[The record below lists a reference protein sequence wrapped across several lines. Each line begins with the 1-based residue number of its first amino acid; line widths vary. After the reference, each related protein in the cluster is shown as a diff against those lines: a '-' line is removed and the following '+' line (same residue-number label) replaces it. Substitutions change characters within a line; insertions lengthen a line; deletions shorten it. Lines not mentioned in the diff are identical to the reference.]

1 MTSVDITAS
10 GGLTSTGGPITT
22 SGTINIELDDTAVSA
37 GNYQNAFI
45 TVNSKGQ
52 ITAASN
58 GTSVSSIDDLSDVDT
73 STITPVDGQ
82 ALVWSQSDGEWV
94 PGTVSGGGGSG
105 SGGSGAGLYLTE
117 IQTSDSSGDATFT
130 GIGFSGV
137 VQKVTA
143 NVDTWLVLYASA
155 SARSSDSGRSFSNDP
170 APGSGVVFEA
180 YIAAGTTVLASPG
193 TTYFN
198 NDTTATEA
206 IYAACRT
213 QAGAGIV
220 SSVSISAYGM
230 AAITAVNG
238 GTFGSGV

>member
-1 MTSVDITAS
+1 MSRLREGADLDRRS
-10 GGLTSTGGPITT
+10 ITT
-22 SGTINIELDDTAVSA
+22 NGTINIELDNTAVSA

-58 GTSVSSIDDLSDVDT
+58 GPSVSSIDDLSDVNT
-73 STITPVDGQ
+73 SDVAPVDGQ
-82 ALVWSQSDGEWV
+82 ALVWSQSDAEWV

-105 SGGSGAGLYLTE
+105 SGGSGASLYLTE

-155 SARSSDSGRSFSNDP
+155 SARSADANRSF
-170 APGSGVVFEA
+170 
-180 YIAAGTTVLASPG
+180 
-193 TTYFN
+193 
-198 NDTTATEA
+198 
-206 IYAACRT
+206 RT
-213 QAGAGIV
+213 IRRLGQGRL
-220 SSVSISAYGM
+220 
-230 AAITAVNG
+230 
-238 GTFGSGV
+238 